1 MAPESAA
8 DVPGE
13 LEQLRRRF
21 EEFRNTRPGHA
32 RLPEALWAEAAE
44 LAKRY
49 GVNPTARALR
59 LEYGGLRKRVE
70 NRDQAKRKR
79 AAATPPSF
87 MEFVAP
93 GARAVTNCTVEV
105 ESAQG
110 GKLRLELKAVA
121 TTELVSLIRAFVNQ

>member
-1 MAPESAA
+1 MTPEAAA
-8 DVPGE
+8 DVPDD
-13 LEQLRRRF
+13 LQQLRRRF
-21 EEFRNTRPGHA
+21 EEFRNTRAGHT
-32 RLPEALWAEAAE
+32 RLPEALWAAAAE

-70 NRDQAKRKR
+70 NRGQAKGKR
-79 AAATPPSF
+79 APSTPPTF

-93 GARAVTNCTVEV
+93 GAKAVTNCTVEV
-105 ESAQG
+105 ESVQG

-121 TTELVSLIRAFVNQ
+121 TTELASLIRAFVHQ